1 MDRMRRSIALVLGCC
16 IAGLPGSVLAQGPS
30 RTTPWAQS
38 WRSAAPPRPRLV
50 PSADTLPHIQPT
62 HWKKGLVIGAAIG
75 GVVGG
80 VFSNA
85 VCQTSDVIDS
95 CTGLTV
101 GGALLMGALTGT
113 IGALIGGAFPKRE

>member
-1 MDRMRRSIALVLGCC
+1 MGAVMAIGTT
-16 IAGLPGSVLAQGPS
+16 GP
-30 RTTPWAQS
+30 
-38 WRSAAPPRPRLV
+38 AAAD
-50 PSADTLPHIQPT
+50 PS
-62 HWKKGLVIGAAIG
+62 WKKGLVIGAAIG

-85 VCQTSDVIDS
+85 VCRMSDVIDS

-101 GGALLMGALTGT
+101 GGALLMGALTGS